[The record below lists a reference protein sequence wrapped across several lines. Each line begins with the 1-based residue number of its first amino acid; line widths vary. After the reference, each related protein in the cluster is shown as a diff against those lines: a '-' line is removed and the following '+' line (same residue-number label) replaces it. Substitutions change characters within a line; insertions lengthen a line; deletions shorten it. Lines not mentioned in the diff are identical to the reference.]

1 MLYFSQVGKIALK
14 EVETLSIGGIN
25 ITATLE
31 RAKKTLAEDQGISDS
46 FKSLVEL
53 LLVIIG
59 LLLER
64 LGVNSQNSSKPPSQ
78 DPHKKRGAKRANK
91 SGKKPG
97 AQVGHPGNTLKM
109 VDDPDE
115 VVAIDINRRTIPN
128 GTYTEAAPER
138 RQVVDIIIE
147 KFVTEYRSQ
156 TLINQQTGVRF
167 CAPFP
172 ENIRAAVQYGP
183 CIRGMATYMSLW
195 QLLPYDRI
203 RELFSDQ
210 TGIPLSPG
218 TIFNINKEAYDRLE
232 DFEQI
237 AKQNLI
243 DSTLVNADETGI
255 NVNGKNIWLHSA
267 SNEKWTLFSSHVKRG
282 SEATDEIGILPFF
295 RGTLVHDCWG
305 PYFKYT
311 CTHAICNA
319 HILRELT
326 AVWENDQHQWTGK
339 AEALLRETNDLISAA
354 GNPLSLVEIAKIK
367 RKYDKIMRNG
377 EKECPPTRSFASKKT
392 RTSQKDQS
400 KKLARTTDRA

>member
-128 GTYTEAAPER
+128 GT
-138 RQVVDIIIE
+138 
-147 KFVTEYRSQ
+147 
-156 TLINQQTGVRF
+156 
-167 CAPFP
+167 
-172 ENIRAAVQYGP
+172 
-183 CIRGMATYMSLW
+183 
-195 QLLPYDRI
+195 
-203 RELFSDQ
+203 
-210 TGIPLSPG
+210 
-218 TIFNINKEAYDRLE
+218 
-232 DFEQI
+232 
-237 AKQNLI
+237 
-243 DSTLVNADETGI
+243 
-255 NVNGKNIWLHSA
+255 
-267 SNEKWTLFSSHVKRG
+267 
-282 SEATDEIGILPFF
+282 
-295 RGTLVHDCWG
+295 
-305 PYFKYT
+305 
-311 CTHAICNA
+311 
-319 HILRELT
+319 
-326 AVWENDQHQWTGK
+326 
-339 AEALLRETNDLISAA
+339 
-354 GNPLSLVEIAKIK
+354 
-367 RKYDKIMRNG
+367 
-377 EKECPPTRSFASKKT
+377 
-392 RTSQKDQS
+392 
-400 KKLARTTDRA
+400 